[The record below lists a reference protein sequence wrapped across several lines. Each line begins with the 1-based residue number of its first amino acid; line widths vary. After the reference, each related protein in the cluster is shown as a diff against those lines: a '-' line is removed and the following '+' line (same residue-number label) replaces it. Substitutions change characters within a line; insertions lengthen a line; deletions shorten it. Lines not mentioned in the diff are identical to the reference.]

1 MLKESQD
8 TMNASAFY
16 SHLWRPSVNT
26 NIRLI
31 LVVVA
36 LLCGIIALLGLTD
49 SITTAPLPF
58 IILGGVLLSV
68 PLVLDEG

>member
-8 TMNASAFY
+8 TMSAPAFY
-16 SHLWRPSVNT
+16 SQLRRPSVNT
-26 NIRLI
+26 NIRLV

-36 LLCGIIALLGLTD
+36 LLCGVIALLGVTD
-49 SITTAPLPF
+49 AITTAPLPF

-68 PLVLDEG
+68 PLILDEG